1 MKNFILATATL
12 CVGANLLGQ
21 TVPKGISYQAVAI
34 NTEAQSVAGI
44 NPENTYWS
52 NKDIQV
58 RFTIYDQ
65 YPGGSAQM
73 VETHQ
78 TKTDKFG
85 VFNVIIGQG
94 QNESGDLF
102 DVDWDK
108 GQAHLKVEI
117 DFNNNGLYKLV
128 GIERFWSVPYA
139 LNSAGSTS
147 GGGSG
152 PDLSKKL
159 DSLADALNKQIADF
173 RNQINGDIA
182 NLNQGDTS
190 SDNELQ
196 ELELNGN
203 DLGLSKSNKTVDI
216 STILKDNDVNN
227 ELQSIRLSNDSL
239 ILSINNSGVKLP
251 MDQVYDGDSSSTNE
265 LQQLFYRNDTL
276 GISQVKGG
284 IMLPRSLDNDIT
296 NELQT
301 LSLVNDS
308 LKLTKG
314 GGISL
319 TQIAKASNRELFVFP
334 RTTTNTNK
342 SNITYTGGNPVNW
355 IGRDTLTLVRLKKG
369 QKLTMKSNFNRQYE
383 DGYVLLDSL
392 NLSILKG
399 LKQTLTKN
407 SYGDYY
413 IRYNTGDLSGSNRD
427 DFIYV
432 ADKDITVLLAITTRF
447 WVSSN
452 PPGVIPTKQIREL
465 FIEVE

>member
-1 MKNFILATATL
+1 MKNFILAIATL
-12 CVGANLLGQ
+12 FVGTNLIGQ

-65 YPGGSAQM
+65 YPGGTAQM

-216 STILKDNDVNN
+216 STILKDNEIGN
-227 ELQSIRLSNDSL
+227 ELQSIALVNDTLMISGLDTFSGGIELSKRLALNYDKSDTNEIQKLYLRNDSL
-239 ILSINNSGVKLP
+239 YLSKSGTAL
-251 MDQVYDGDSSSTNE
+251 
-265 LQQLFYRNDTL
+265 
-276 GISQVKGG
+276 
-284 IMLPRSLDNDIT
+284 
-296 NELQT
+296 
-301 LSLVNDS
+301 
-308 LKLTKG
+308 
-314 GGISL
+314 
-319 TQIAKASNRELFVFP
+319 
-334 RTTTNTNK
+334 
-342 SNITYTGGNPVNW
+342 
-355 IGRDTLTLVRLKKG
+355 
-369 QKLTMKSNFNRQYE
+369 
-383 DGYVLLDSL
+383 
-392 NLSILKG
+392 
-399 LKQTLTKN
+399 
-407 SYGDYY
+407 
-413 IRYNTGDLSGSNRD
+413 
-427 DFIYV
+427 
-432 ADKDITVLLAITTRF
+432 
-447 WVSSN
+447 
-452 PPGVIPTKQIREL
+452 
-465 FIEVE
+465 

>member
-12 CVGANLLGQ
+12 FVGANLLGQ

-34 NTEAQSVAGI
+34 NTEAQSIAGI

-85 VFNVIIGQG
+85 VFNLIIGQG

-196 ELELNGN
+196 ELELNGS

-216 STILKDNDVNN
+216 STILKDNDVTN

-239 ILSINNSGVKLP
+239 ILSINNSGIKLP
-251 MDQVYDGDSSSTNE
+251 MDEVYDGDSSSTNE
-265 LQQLFYRNDTL
+265 LQNLKLMGDSLIITQGDTILL
-276 GISQVKGG
+276 GSLIKEKSASQIFEFPKNTTMTDRSKTTYLNGVYGWTYIDTFSLVELKKGDKLKV
-284 IMLPRSLDNDIT
+284 IIPEHSELPQHSWVLIDESSKSRIKGFQQWYY
-296 NELQT
+296 QT
-301 LSLVNDS
+301 LSGVSHFTYELVE
-308 LKLTKG
+308 LTG
-314 GGISL
+314 G
-319 TQIAKASNRELFVFP
+319 P
-334 RTTTNTNK
+334 RTTL
-342 SNITYTGGNPVNW
+342 TYA
-355 IGRDTLTLVRLKKG
+355 
-369 QKLTMKSNFNRQYE
+369 
-383 DGYVLLDSL
+383 
-392 NLSILKG
+392 
-399 LKQTLTKN
+399 
-407 SYGDYY
+407 
-413 IRYNTGDLSGSNRD
+413 
-427 DFIYV
+427 
-432 ADKDITVLLAITTRF
+432 ADKDIKVGVAMRISNVSQSGWPGTPQTAIKSVF
-447 WVSSN
+447 VQVN
-452 PPGVIPTKQIREL
+452 
-465 FIEVE
+465 